1 MDQKKTDRLDTLLT
15 GLSPFVVAFSGGLD
29 SSYLVYHTSRLNNIR
44 FIAVTIRTPYMPAR
58 EINEAIEFAAAHGI
72 NHKIIDISFPE
83 AIRHN
88 VIFAKNCYS
97 VIL

>member
-44 FIAVTIRTPYMPAR
+44 FIAVTIRLYMPAR

-72 NHKIIDISFPE
+72 NHKIIDVS
-83 AIRHN
+83 ASR
-88 VIFAKNCYS
+88 KR
-97 VIL
+97 